1 MPLQSLINSKRKNK
15 VEFQVRLQNGRCR
28 SLDLM
33 QVADAGRQSHK
44 SDSIPKVLRFN
55 FIAEVSII
63 SAMRS
68 ILENAVKCR
77 YKNEMRKIEL

>member
-33 QVADAGRQSHK
+33 QVADAGRQSHEYRTNP
-44 SDSIPKVLRFN
+44 IRFQKCYG
-55 FIAEVSII
+55 
-63 SAMRS
+63 S
-68 ILENAVKCR
+68 ILSLKFQSS
-77 YKNEMRKIEL
+77 LQ